1 MRLST
6 LTTKNFR
13 SCADTRTEFDDELTV
28 LVGEN
33 ASGKSAIIDALR
45 LATTPA
51 LDNRTFWFD
60 QERDTTRSSV
70 GQAVD
75 ITTTFSELTESD
87 KAVYLAQVVD
97 GHGQLLLRTSYT
109 PKPKRTGRSTH
120 QLSVGDDRA
129 SDPEPTL
136 RERIAHVYLPPLR
149 DAVREIGSGDGSRLA
164 EVLRVLSDD
173 KTETFRTEANAHVAK
188 IAELDL
194 PKLVKGAMQAQ
205 LSLLTDPSRQH
216 EAHVGGKDH
225 ELRRL
230 AGLMRI
236 KLSEVGAEAAD
247 ISASGLGYANL
258 LYIAMIIVQLSK
270 ANEHDLTLLLVE
282 EPEAHLH
289 PQLQSVLL
297 DYLKARAAESQLK
310 ERDGLDPAGRI
321 QIVVSTHSP
330 NLASS
335 VSTKSIVAVSR
346 QNNDKGEW
354 STQTRALTDS
364 KLKAIEQRKIDRYL
378 SATRASLVFARQVVL
393 VEGIADSIILPALA
407 KHAVLKGNDKAL
419 RKFNSVSIIPIDG
432 VDFSPYLKLLL
443 GGAFP
448 LVDKLVIVT
457 DGDKKGDRTP
467 GLDRKETYI
476 GQWPNAAQSGILHI
490 AVGERTLEADLFG
503 PEPNDPLLKAAFLEM
518 HPRSG
523 ASWETVASGDPGDRA
538 KRFRKAMNDKTLDLG
553 KGDFSQIVAEAL
565 SVDADDFVVPAYL
578 AEAIEAVCA
587 DTQGSSYEGD
597 ASPTEGNP
605 DTLV

>member
-1 MRLST
+1 M
-6 LTTKNFR
+6 
-13 SCADTRTEFDDELTV
+13 
-28 LVGEN
+28 
-33 ASGKSAIIDALR
+33 
-45 LATTPA
+45 
-51 LDNRTFWFD
+51 
-60 QERDTTRSSV
+60 
-70 GQAVD
+70 
-75 ITTTFSELTESD
+75 
-87 KAVYLAQVVD
+87 AQ
-97 GHGQLLLRTSYT
+97 
-109 PKPKRTGRSTH
+109 
-120 QLSVGDDRA
+120 
-129 SDPEPTL
+129 
-136 RERIAHVYLPPLR
+136 
-149 DAVREIGSGDGSRLA
+149 
-164 EVLRVLSDD
+164 
-173 KTETFRTEANAHVAK
+173 

-194 PKLVKGAMQAQ
+194 PKLVQGAMQAQ
-205 LSLLTDPSRQH
+205 LALLTDPSRQH

-236 KLSEVGAEAAD
+236 KLSEVGTEAAD

-258 LYIAMIIVQLSK
+258 LYIAMIIVQLSR

-297 DYLKARAAESQLK
+297 DYLRARAAESQVK
-310 ERDGLDPAGRI
+310 KRDGLDPAGRI

-330 NLASS
+330 NLASA
-335 VSTKSIVAVSR
+335 VSTRNIVAVSR
-346 QNNDKGEW
+346 QNNGKGEW

-364 KLKAIEQRKIDRYL
+364 GLKAVEQRKIDRYL

-407 KHAVLKGNDKAL
+407 KYAVLKGDDEAL
-419 RKFNSVSIIPIDG
+419 RKFSSVTVIPIDG

-457 DGDKKGDRTP
+457 DGDKKGASTP
-467 GLDRKETYI
+467 GLDRKDTYT
-476 GQWPNAAQSGILHI
+476 GQWPTAVQRGILHVT
-490 AVGERTLEADLFG
+490 VGERTLEADLFG

-518 HPRSG
+518 HPRSRT
-523 ASWETVASGDPGDRA
+523 SWEAVASGDPSGRA

-565 SVDADDFVVPAYL
+565 SVDADAFVVPPYL
-578 AEAIEAVCA
+578 TEAVKALCE
-587 DTQGSSYEGD
+587 DTRGNNNQGK
-597 ASPTEGNP
+597 ALPTEGDP